1 MERNSTA
8 ADGSATKLEAWM
20 QSCQEFRRTEQ
31 LLEGATQSAAGL
43 SLNELYLLHHLLA
56 EPEHKFRVQDAARL
70 IQLSQSATS
79 RLVMRLASLAEPA
92 VERRMCEIDKRGV
105 YIHLTEAGRKLHAQ
119 AAQSVEAL
127 L

>member
-1 MERNSTA
+1 MTTNG
-8 ADGSATKLEAWM
+8 ADQRIQQWM

-43 SLNELYLLHHLLA
+43 SLNEFYLLHHLL
-56 EPEHKFRVQDAARL
+56 EQPEHKSRVQDAARL

-79 RLVMRLASLAEPA
+79 RLVMRLETLAVPA
-92 VERRMCEIDKRGV
+92 VDRRVCAIDKRGV
-105 YIHLTEAGRKLHAQ
+105 YVHLTNAGRELHRE
-119 AAQSVEAL
+119 AAQSLGNL